1 MSRFLLMD
9 IGAGTM
15 DVLYYDTEAD
25 LHYKAV
31 VKSPVRHIAERAAE
45 ITGDLLVTGVEMGGG
60 PLSDVLKKKAEKAQ
74 VVMSASSALT
84 IHHNR
89 DKVRSWGI
97 KIVKDADIQDLM
109 QDARY
114 SLLTVGDIDLAR
126 IRNIVETFGV
136 PFSFDMVGACVQD
149 HGTPPDGMS
158 HLDYRH
164 SIFKETLDEH
174 PFPHALLYRD
184 NDVPATLNRLRSV
197 ADSLHMLPADER
209 YVMDSGMAAI
219 LGSSMDPLARSKDKV
234 LVLDVAT
241 SHTLGAALEG
251 EEIAGFFEYHTRDIS
266 VDRLDD
272 LLRQLADGE
281 LAHERIL
288 QEGGHGAYIRKAFG
302 FDAVEAIVSTGPK
315 RSLVAGSR
323 LPIALGAPLGD
334 NMMTGTV
341 GLLEAIRRHK
351 GLKSIS
357 YT

>member
-1 MSRFLLMD
+1 MSRFLLLD

-31 VKSPVRHIAERAAE
+31 VKSPVRHIAESTAK

-60 PLSDVLKKKAEKAQ
+60 PLSDVLKQKAQ
-74 VVMSASSALT
+74 NHHIVMSASSAAT
-84 IHHNR
+84 IHHNPDR
-89 DKVRSWGI
+89 VRALGI
-97 KIVKDADIQDLM
+97 EIVDDADIRGLM
-109 QDARY
+109 HVARY
-114 SLLTVGDIDLAR
+114 NLLTVGDIELER
-126 IRNIVETFGV
+126 IRSIVNAFGV
-136 PFSFDMVGACVQD
+136 PFSFDIVGACVQD

-164 SIFKETLDEH
+164 SIFKAALDAD
-174 PFPHALLYRD
+174 PFPHALLYRSD
-184 NDVPATLNRLRSV
+184 DVPLMLNRLRSV
-197 ADSLHMLPADER
+197 AEGLQELPAEEI

-219 LGSSMDPLARSKDKV
+219 LGSSMDPRARSKQKV

-251 EEIAGFFEYHTRDIS
+251 EEIAGFFEYHTRDIT

-272 LLRQLADGE
+272 LLRKLADGQ
-281 LAHERIL
+281 LVHPQIL
-288 QEGGHGAYIRKAFG
+288 KQGGHGAYTRKSFG
-302 FDAVEAIVSTGPK
+302 LEAVEAVISTGPK
-315 RSLVAGSR
+315 RRLTAGSR
-323 LPIALGAPLGD
+323 MPITPGAPLGD

-341 GLLEAIRRHK
+341 GLLEAIRRRN
-351 GLKSIS
+351 GLEPIS